1 VVFNHLSLDGVMQ
14 APGGPDEDRRGGFQ
28 HGGWA
33 AADNDPVMDEVIA
46 GGMSERGALLLG
58 RWTYESMYAFWP
70 NQTDSPFTP
79 VLNSSQK
86 YAASTTLREPLPW
99 VNSTLLEGDPAEAV
113 AKLKQQPGKD
123 MVVLGS
129 GVLVQSL
136 MRRNLI
142 DEYQLLIHPIV
153 LGSGRRLFS
162 DGVFAA
168 LRLVDSVTTTTGV
181 VIARYR
187 PADASAGGR
196 NNG

>member
-14 APGGPDEDRRGGFQ
+14 APGGPGEDRRGGFQ

-46 GGMSERGALLLG
+46 GGMSEGGALLLG

-70 NQTDSPFTP
+70 NQTD
-79 VLNSSQK
+79 
-86 YAASTTLREPLPW
+86 R
-99 VNSTLLEGDPAEAV
+99 
-113 AKLKQQPGKD
+113 
-123 MVVLGS
+123 GS

-181 VIARYR
+181 LIARYR